1 MKLPG
6 FLRKPRWLS
15 KDAATRRAAVE
26 HDRDAELVAG
36 LGRLA
41 REDEDAGVRLAALR
55 RLADPGIAQGVA
67 RDDADA
73 EVRAQA
79 RALWLALLTGTHP
92 SAPTLAERERL
103 LKAQDEDELIEHVT
117 RHAREP
123 SLRGAALERV
133 RRPALLLE
141 RAIEDADPALRLA
154 AAARIDDEAQLARLA
169 ERSRRSDKQVNR
181 LARERIETLRLA
193 RGDAEALTQRARALC
208 ERLEQLLR
216 EPAGVEAEDEVA
228 QRWNEIEARVDEAL
242 RTRYAAARALLGTS
256 RLPPP
261 SATETAPAEP
271 SATTEGDGTAMPSDA
286 EPPAA
291 DAVETAPEV
300 EIAPAG
306 DPAIVAPLL
315 AQARFS
321 ASLDEANAQ
330 RKQERERQRAAL
342 AELGAAVDAFAAAVE
357 SGASADAHVART
369 RIDEL
374 RKRIDGALPKEL
386 AQRLAAAGANHAEI
400 SRWQHWADEQR
411 RQQLCEEIEA
421 LPASGLHPDAIATRV
436 RDAQQEWSRLDAA
449 AAGGRPS
456 GLGRRFHAA
465 CRAALAPAQAYF
477 RKRHELRETHA
488 QAVAELLA
496 RADAAGADAQDPNA
510 DAALR
515 RELADALRGL
525 DRIEPRERKALA
537 DRLKAALGAIDERIA
552 QQRAQV
558 AEAKAALIAEAQALG
573 RELPRGAVAASR
585 ELQQR
590 WQQAGRGARS
600 RDEAQWKEFRA
611 AIDAVFARLDSER
624 AERGAR
630 DQAAQAQAE
639 SLCAEIEALSQSA
652 APDRAATARLE
663 SAWSALGS
671 RDEALRQRF
680 AAAQGRLREADAR
693 RRRALRQARFEGWLS
708 RDAICRAAEARRE
721 TADALRERWTS
732 APATDIGAD
741 ALAARFES
749 ALGTQPAATDD
760 DAARDVL
767 IELDL
772 LAGLDSPP
780 AERERRRELQLERL
794 SARMRGGSAAA
805 PYDDLAEL
813 LARRSALVLGDDA
826 GARFERGVRALLAT
840 LD

>member
-26 HDRDAELVAG
+26 HDRDAELVAS

-41 REDEDAGVRLAALR
+41 REDEDAGVRLAAMR
-55 RLADPGIAQGVA
+55 RLADPGIAQGIA
-67 RDDADA
+67 RDDADP
-73 EVRAQA
+73 ELRAQA

-123 SLRGAALERV
+123 SLRGAALKRV

-154 AAARIDDEAQLARLA
+154 AATRIDDETQLARLA
-169 ERSRRSDKQVNR
+169 ERARRSDKQVNR
-181 LARERIETLRLA
+181 LARERIEALRLA
-193 RGDAEALTQRARALC
+193 RGDAEALAQRARALC

-216 EPAGVEAEDEVA
+216 DPAGDEAEAEVA
-228 QRWNEIEARVDEAL
+228 QRWNEIEARVDDAL
-242 RTRYAAARALLGTS
+242 RTRYAAARALLETS
-256 RLPPP
+256 RLPPATAAE
-261 SATETAPAEP
+261 SAAADLPAATASDEADVPTDVAAPTADAAEPAAEAEAEAAPAL
-271 SATTEGDGTAMPSDA
+271 DA
-286 EPPAA
+286 E
-291 DAVETAPEV
+291 V
-300 EIAPAG
+300 
-306 DPAIVAPLL
+306 VAPLL

-342 AELGAAVDAFAAAVE
+342 AELGTAIDAFAAAVG
-357 SGASADAHVART
+357 SGASADAHAARA
-369 RIDEL
+369 RIDAL
-374 RKRIDGALPKEL
+374 RKRVDGALPREL
-386 AQRLAAAGANHAEI
+386 AQRLAAAGADYAEI

-411 RQQLCEEIEA
+411 RQQLCEEIET
-421 LPASGLHPDAIATRV
+421 LPAAGLHPDAIATRV

-449 AAGGRPS
+449 AAGRPS

-488 QAVAELLA
+488 QAIAQLLE
-496 RADAAGADAQDPNA
+496 RAGATDVDDPNA
-510 DAALR
+510 AAALR

-537 DRLKAALGAIDERIA
+537 DRLKAALGVFDERIA

-558 AEAKAALIAEAQALG
+558 AEAKAALIGEAQALG
-573 RELPRGAVAASR
+573 RELPRGAVAAAR
-585 ELQQR
+585 ALQQR

-611 AIDAVFARLDSER
+611 AIDAVFARLDAER
-624 AERGAR
+624 AERSAR

-639 SLCAEIEALSQSA
+639 SLCAEIEALAQSPS
-652 APDRAATARLE
+652 PDRAAAARLE
-663 SAWSALGS
+663 SAWSALGA

-693 RRRALRQARFEGWLS
+693 RRRALRQARFEGWLL
-708 RDAICRAAEARRE
+708 RDAICRAAEAGRE
-721 TADALRERWTS
+721 TGEALRERWTS

-741 ALAARFES
+741 ALAARFDG
-749 ALGTQPAATDD
+749 ALASPPAAADD

-780 AERERRRELQLERL
+780 GERERRRELQLERL
-794 SARMRGGSAAA
+794 SARMRGGTAAA

-813 LARRSALVLGDDA
+813 LARRSAIVLGDDA